1 MKTAQDVMTKEVVSI
16 DAHAAVAEAIQ
27 RMRDLGVGSL
37 LVERV
42 SPSDTWGIISQ
53 TDVVQ
58 KVMALDK
65 DLSRVKVAEV
75 MSKPIAIVRPDTP
88 LRDCARLMA
97 RDHIRRVFV
106 FDGHDIIGVVS
117 ASDIFRTL

>member
-1 MKTAQDVMTKEVVSI
+1 MKTAQDVMTKEVATI
-16 DAHAAVAEAIQ
+16 NTHAAVAEAIQ

-53 TDVVQ
+53 TDIVQ

-65 DLSRVKVAEV
+65 DLSRVEVAEV
-75 MSKPIAIVRPDTP
+75 MTKPITIVRPDTP